1 MPQLDVTDLNN
12 KQVGSVDL
20 ADSVFAAEVSE
31 ALLYQSVR
39 HYLACR
45 RAGTH
50 KTKGRGEVRGSG
62 RKPWKQKGT
71 GRARI
76 GSVRSPVWR
85 KGGVVHGPQPRDYSY
100 KFPKK
105 MQLGALRSALTA
117 KLNDGAIKV
126 VQDFTLSDH
135 RTSEF
140 ASVLKKLE
148 AGSKVLL
155 VNNGENRNLE
165 LSSRNIPGVR
175 LVASHEVH
183 PYDLLN
189 AKTIIFTKAT
199 AEKCSEVLS

>member
-1 MPQLDVTDLNN
+1 MPQLDVIDLNN

-135 RTSEF
+135 LTSEF

-155 VNNGENRNLE
+155 VDNGANRNLE
-165 LSSRNIPGVR
+165 LSSRNIPGVQ

-189 AKTIIFTKAT
+189 AKTIIFSKAT
-199 AEKCSEVLS
+199 AKKCSEALS